1 MNYLMKIPKVFFIVI
16 LLLGLFTYDARAE
29 ETLAWNDC
37 LVEAKKNNPDLISA
51 VENVNQ
57 SKATK
62 GITASGLYPQVNG
75 TLGASTNHT
84 NSSTAG
90 VKTSS
95 TTDSYSYGATASQL
109 LFDGFKTV
117 NDVNSASENIKAAQ
131 QNFRF
136 ISSDVRLTLR
146 TAFVNLLRSQELINV
161 VDDIVKI
168 RRQNLELITLRYQS
182 GLEHKGAL
190 LTAEANIAQANFELS
205 QAKREV
211 VLSERQL
218 SSAMGRDKFQAIS
231 AKGDFTVKDT
241 AKEKPDFDLLVQ
253 NNPSLLQAT
262 AKKNAAS
269 FSIKSAYANFSP
281 LLSGSAG
288 AGKFDSS
295 WPPHGSNWNAG
306 LTLSM
311 PIFEGGLRF
320 AQVSKANAAYKQAE
334 ADEKSIKDIAVV
346 SLESNWAALQ
356 DAIETVDVQYKNLDA
371 AVERSKIA
379 EVQFSTGFIDFDS
392 WTIIEDNLVSAKI
405 AYLNAQANVLF
416 AEANWIQA
424 KGETLEYAQ
433 N

>member
-1 MNYLMKIPKVFFIVI
+1 MWLKWI
-16 LLLGLFTYDARAE
+16 
-29 ETLAWNDC
+29 
-37 LVEAKKNNPDLISA
+37 
-51 VENVNQ
+51 
-57 SKATK
+57 
-62 GITASGLYPQVNG
+62 
-75 TLGASTNHT
+75 
-84 NSSTAG
+84 
-90 VKTSS
+90 
-95 TTDSYSYGATASQL
+95 
-109 LFDGFKTV
+109 
-117 NDVNSASENIKAAQ
+117 
-131 QNFRF
+131 
-136 ISSDVRLTLR
+136 
-146 TAFVNLLRSQELINV
+146 
-161 VDDIVKI
+161 
-168 RRQNLELITLRYQS
+168 
-182 GLEHKGAL
+182 
-190 LTAEANIAQANFELS
+190 
-205 QAKREV
+205 
-211 VLSERQL
+211 
-218 SSAMGRDKFQAIS
+218 
-231 AKGDFTVKDT
+231 
-241 AKEKPDFDLLVQ
+241 
-253 NNPSLLQAT
+253 
-262 AKKNAAS
+262 NAAS